1 LWIFFVDKP
10 ILYCRIHSREREAS
24 VFEVGDKVIVNSYTT
39 PKEGV
44 IVKWYYDEGNVWVVR
59 VQDQTISTFCDSEL
73 TPA

>member
-1 LWIFFVDKP
+1 
-10 ILYCRIHSREREAS
+10 